1 MLDAIRKRSGSI
13 VVKVLL
19 VFLVLSFGAWGIG
32 DYIGGGA
39 TNQAVAT
46 VGGREISPQ
55 AFSNEYQREMNRLR
69 QLFGGNLDAEMART
83 LGIQRTVL
91 NRMIRTEVIAAAAQ
105 DYGLMVTD
113 EMVLREIQSMD
124 AFRGLSGNFDK
135 GTFRQA
141 INNAGFTEE
150 MFIALMRGDL
160 SRGYLLESFD
170 SGAAVTDTMLKAIY
184 GYREE
189 IRAAEIVLIP
199 DDAFSIIAEPTAGEL
214 SAYHQENSARFM
226 APEYRALTY
235 IDLRAAD
242 LAQEITVSDEEVSQA
257 YEAREAE
264 FVTPARRNLDQ
275 AIFASADAANA
286 ALDLIATGR
295 GFADVAAELTGTSAE
310 ALNLGWVGRD
320 DLISQALS
328 DAAFS
333 LGAGEISAAIES
345 PLGWHVLSVVE
356 AEDETRQALSD
367 VRDRIRDDVALEKAV
382 DSLFSLAN
390 ALEDEMGGGATL
402 EDASKALSLPLV
414 RIDGIDAR
422 GMDRTGTA
430 VDTLPAGNFLGVA
443 FATPEG
449 SESPLTESTSNSYFT
464 VRVDSIVDPVLR
476 PLDEVS
482 DTVREMILADRR
494 QASAEVTATGIVA
507 AINGGMP
514 LLDALAQASLGADT
528 VIVNAPSFK
537 RNGTGAPQ
545 EMPRALITA
554 LFDQSIG
561 QGGYA
566 RATGGVTGFVV
577 GRVSAVTPADFAA
590 DTTGVEKLNAEMVG
604 GIRSDLMDQLAT
616 ALQETYSV
624 SVNENA
630 LNQNF

>member
-32 DYIGGGA
+32 DYIRGGA

-46 VGGREISPQ
+46 VGGREISQQ
-55 AFSNEYQREMNRLR
+55 AFSSEFQREMNRLR
-69 QLFGGNLDAEMART
+69 QLFGGTLDAEMART

-105 DYGLMVTD
+105 DYGLIVTD

-141 INNAGFTEE
+141 INNAGFTED

-170 SGAAVTDTMLKAIY
+170 SGATVTDTMLQAIY
-184 GYREE
+184 RYREE

-199 DDAFSIIAEPTAGEL
+199 DDAFSIIAEPTAAEL
-214 SAYHQENSARFM
+214 STYHQENAARFM

-235 IDLRAAD
+235 IDLRATD
-242 LAQEITVSDEEVSQA
+242 LAQEITVSDEEISQA

-264 FVTPARRNLDQ
+264 FVTPAKRNLDQ
-275 AIFASADAANA
+275 AIFASEDAANA
-286 ALDLIATGR
+286 ALDIIATGR
-295 GFADVAAELTGTSAE
+295 GFTDVAAELTGASAE

-320 DLISQALS
+320 DLISQELS

-333 LGAGEISAAIES
+333 LGAGDISVAIES

-414 RIDGIDAR
+414 RIDGIDAQ

-430 VDTLPAGNFLGVA
+430 ADNLPTGNFLGVA

-449 SESPLTESTSNSYFT
+449 SESLLTENTSDSYFT

-476 PLDEVS
+476 PLDAVS
-482 DTVREMILADRR
+482 DSVREMILADRR

-514 LLDALAQASLGADT
+514 LLNALAQASLGADT
-528 VIVNAPSFK
+528 AIIDVPSFK
-537 RNGTGAPQ
+537 RNGTGTPQ
-545 EMPRALITA
+545 EMPRALVTA

-566 RATGGVTGFVV
+566 RATGGVAGFVV
-577 GRVSAVTPADFAA
+577 GRVSAATPADFAA
-590 DTTGVEKLNAEMVG
+590 DTTAVEKLNTELIG
-604 GIRSDLMDQLAT
+604 GIRSDLMDQLAA